1 MIFPF
6 PKPKNID
13 PKDRQMKYPYIDY
26 SEKIKVLAVFKGLT
40 GDPLVVDMSV
50 GSKVF
55 DEVDLLDQRV
65 FQAWLDKT
73 MKDRHTWGLASYLE
87 NRETILSQ
95 YSQMREE
102 QRYYHLGLDI
112 IVGLGTLLHAPLDA
126 EVKESSYEAGDGNYG
141 GNVLLMHESP
151 YFETFYSLYGHLN
164 KEKLPTPGEKFKA
177 GESFALI
184 GDVHENGNWF
194 YHTHLQVITQ
204 KGYDT
209 GWVSRGYCAEKDL
222 AVMDSICP
230 SPLPLF
236 KIGI

>member
-1 MIFPF
+1 
-6 PKPKNID
+6 
-13 PKDRQMKYPYIDY
+13 MKYPYIDY
-26 SEKIKVLAVFKGLT
+26 SEKIKVLAVFKGLA

-55 DEVDLLDQRV
+55 DEVDLLDQRA

-126 EVKESSYEAGDGNYG
+126 QVKESSYEAGDGNYG
-141 GNVLLMHESP
+141 GNILLMHESP

>member
-1 MIFPF
+1 
-6 PKPKNID
+6 
-13 PKDRQMKYPYIDY
+13 MKYPYIDY
-26 SEKIKVLAVFKGLT
+26 SEKIKVLAVFKGLA

-126 EVKESSYEAGDGNYG
+126 QVKESSYEAGDGNYG